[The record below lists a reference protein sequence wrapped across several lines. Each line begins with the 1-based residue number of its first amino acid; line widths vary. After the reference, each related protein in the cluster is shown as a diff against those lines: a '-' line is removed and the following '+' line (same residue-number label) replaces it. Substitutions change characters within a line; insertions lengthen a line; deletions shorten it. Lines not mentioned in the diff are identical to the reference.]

1 MSTQVLPR
9 CLPNLLQFLSSKIVR
24 ALRWSSNAA
33 PRQACIKHP
42 VLRSFTRGTISGK
55 RTPGGLD
62 KNTRDTFRD
71 HIGLRAT
78 FSYVLSAWIP
88 HVGSSLQSG
97 FFGRCAQGRDS
108 SPHAGDCKRTFASP
122 SKPLI
127 SDVVRG
133 PKGKGR
139 LVRVCGLRRL
149 TSSTIEIVRRAPWRG
164 SGVPTK
170 PSRRVTLP
178 SFLA

>member
-97 FFGRCAQGRDS
+97 FFGRCDAHGRDS
-108 SPHAGDCKRTFASP
+108 SPHAGDCKRTPPPPP
-122 SKPLI
+122 SLQY
-127 SDVVRG
+127 
-133 PKGKGR
+133 
-139 LVRVCGLRRL
+139 RRRQG
-149 TSSTIEIVRRAPWRG
+149 TQGQRQVEAGG
-164 SGVPTK
+164 SGVATTRARRTT
-170 PSRRVTLP
+170 PS

>member
-97 FFGRCAQGRDS
+97 FFGRCDAHGRDS
-108 SPHAGDCKRTFASP
+108 SPHAGDCKRTPPPPP
-122 SKPLI
+122 SLQY
-127 SDVVRG
+127 RHRQG
-133 PKGKGR
+133 TQGKGR
-139 LVRVCGLRRL
+139 LKRVCGLRRL
-149 TSSTIEIVRRAPWRG
+149 ESPTIERVRRAPARG
-164 SGVPTK
+164 SGVATTRARRTT
-170 PSRRVTLP
+170 PS